1 MRARGKRGS
10 NLAPSSE
17 HHAETY
23 CPRKQAAFV
32 GVWGLCV
39 FKVTEPSTA
48 VSKALLWNVPFSK
61 LNPKYLL

>member
-1 MRARGKRGS
+1 MRARGNRGS
-10 NLAPSSE
+10 NLAPSSRN
-17 HHAETY
+17 HAETY

-32 GVWGLCV
+32 GFWGLFV
-39 FKVTEPSTA
+39 FKVMVPTTT